1 VFTDSFNCLVRRA
14 ENLGQ
19 PITGNVRRAAK
30 FSGNNLPQLLPRHLP
45 AEEVQQQGM
54 IPLLL
59 FGQTVEGDDGVVG
72 DPEFLA
78 RLLPVVAID
87 CSALLVFDDGEENA
101 MTADIVLRFPP
112 IVRRL
117 WPEVQYPLLEL
128 F

>member
-1 VFTDSFNCLVRRA
+1 MA
-14 ENLGQ
+14 
-19 PITGNVRRAAK
+19 
-30 FSGNNLPQLLPRHLP
+30 
-45 AEEVQQQGM
+45 
-54 IPLLL
+54 
-59 FGQTVEGDDGVVG
+59 VVG

-101 MTADIVLRFPP
+101 MTADRFLEGLVLPGWEFRQDLVGLAGSFRHIVLRFPP

-128 F
+128 FYTTTTQTGWRLRQLKTTRM